1 MIDFKEIFNAWVIA
15 SHPTKEQ
22 LQQADDRLKICT
34 GDDTNPKCENYSEL
48 FEKKKWSAYC
58 NGCGCPL
65 DKKIFSEKINP
76 CPLDKWDEIDKIY
89 NTYIGIKHKKTLL

>member
-1 MIDFKEIFNAWVIA
+1 VIDFKEIFNAWIIA
-15 SHPTKEQ
+15 SNPTKEQ
-22 LQQADDRLKICT
+22 LQQADDRLGICK

-58 NGCGCPL
+58 KGCGCPL

-76 CPLDKWDEIDKIY
+76 CPLDKWDEIDRIY
-89 NTYIGIKHKKTLL
+89 NTYIGMKHKKTLL